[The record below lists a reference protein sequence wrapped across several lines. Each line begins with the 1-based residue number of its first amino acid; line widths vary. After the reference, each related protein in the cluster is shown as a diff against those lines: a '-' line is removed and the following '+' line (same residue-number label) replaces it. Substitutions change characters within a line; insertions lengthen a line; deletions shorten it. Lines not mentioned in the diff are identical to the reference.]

1 MSYTFSRRDF
11 LKYSALT
18 AVAVAGAGLL
28 TGCEIQDPNNPVIK
42 KLGYGTTLG
51 TTGGLLKSV
60 DTEGTTGV
68 FTFTVKNNSDAPLP
82 MDPNESFVVKVLDK
96 DGNSKWS
103 NYFNL
108 SIEAVP
114 GADGK
119 VPDILPQLPVRT
131 VGEYKVHV
139 PDYAGHAPNP
149 EDTLHP
155 ELRMTPSVQAS
166 SSNSPIFTFQP
177 APLVRAFL
185 TLLLGSLL

>member
-11 LKYSALT
+11 LKYSAMT

-68 FTFTVKNNSDAPLP
+68 FTFTVKNNSDAPLR
-82 MDPNESFVVKVLDK
+82 MTPNDIFTVKVLDAK
-96 DGNSKWS
+96 GNRKW
-103 NYFNL
+103 NNNFNL
-108 SIEAVP
+108 TIEAVL
-114 GADGK
+114 GEDGN
-119 VPDILPQLPVRT
+119 VPDILPELPPRT

-139 PDYAGHAPNP
+139 PDYARYAPGP
-149 EDTLHP
+149 EDTLEFTYIPNPAKSP
-155 ELRMTPSVQAS
+155 ELRMTWKIPGAD
-166 SSNSPIFTFQP
+166 
-177 APLVRAFL
+177 LVK
-185 TLLLGSLL
+185 

>member
-11 LKYSALT
+11 LKYSAMT

-60 DTEGTTGV
+60 DLDGTAGV

-131 VGEYKVHV
+131 VGEYKVLV
-139 PDYAGHAPNP
+139 PLYASFAPNP
-149 EDTLHP
+149 EETL
-155 ELRMTPSVQAS
+155 E
-166 SSNSPIFTFQP
+166 FTFIPRP
-177 APLVRAFL
+177 AKSPQLHITWKIPGADLVK
-185 TLLLGSLL
+185 

>member
-11 LKYSALT
+11 LKYSAMT

-60 DTEGTTGV
+60 DTEGTDGV

-82 MDPNESFVVKVLDK
+82 MTPNDIFTVKVLDAK
-96 DGNSKWS
+96 GNRKW
-103 NYFNL
+103 NNNFNL
-108 SIEAVP
+108 TIEAVP

-119 VPDILPQLPVRT
+119 VPDILTNLPPRT

-139 PDYAGHAPNP
+139 PDYARYAPGP
-149 EDTLHP
+149 EDTLEFTYIPLPAKSP
-155 ELRMTPSVQAS
+155 ELRMTWKILGAD
-166 SSNSPIFTFQP
+166 
-177 APLVRAFL
+177 LVK
-185 TLLLGSLL
+185 